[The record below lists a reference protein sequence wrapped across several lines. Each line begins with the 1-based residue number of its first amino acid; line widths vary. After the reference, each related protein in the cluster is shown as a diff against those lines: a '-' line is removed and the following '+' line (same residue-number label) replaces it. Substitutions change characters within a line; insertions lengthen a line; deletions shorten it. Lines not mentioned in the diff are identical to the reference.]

1 MLNIKFKFFPKTT
14 GNILI
19 IEDVDEYL
27 YSIERMMYTLKRSGV
42 LKNISGLIVG
52 EFSKIKDN
60 KPKFGKNI
68 YQIINQFLIE
78 YKYPVCFNFPVGHIK
93 NNTPIIMNHTVK
105 LSVGKNV
112 ELFYLD

>member
-1 MLNIKFKFFPKTT
+1 M
-14 GNILI
+14 I

-68 YQIINQFLIE
+68 YQLINQFLIE
-78 YKYPVCFNFPVGHIK
+78 YKYPVVLTFQ
-93 NNTPIIMNHTVK
+93 
-105 LSVGKNV
+105 
-112 ELFYLD
+112 LDI